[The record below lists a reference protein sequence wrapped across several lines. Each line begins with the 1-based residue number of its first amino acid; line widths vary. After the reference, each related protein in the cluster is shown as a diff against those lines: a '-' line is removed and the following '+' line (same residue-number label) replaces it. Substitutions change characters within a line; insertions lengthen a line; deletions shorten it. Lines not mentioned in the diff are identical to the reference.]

1 MNDNWLHRKLNAHA
15 PPTASLIS
23 SAQAFQPTIMHV
35 ISAADDM
42 QYTSVYQASP
52 TMLCILLVIM
62 NGNGRDIDYVCT
74 YTKSLNW
81 EIEFARGPWR
91 TADTAC
97 QEVPLEALG
106 LDESVLGS
114 NKQPVEPLSSLL
126 TASLGYSTL

>member
-1 MNDNWLHRKLNAHA
+1 
-15 PPTASLIS
+15 
-23 SAQAFQPTIMHV
+23 
-35 ISAADDM
+35 
-42 QYTSVYQASP
+42 
-52 TMLCILLVIM
+52 MLCILLVVM
-62 NGNGRDIDYVCT
+62 NGYGRDIDYIVRT

-91 TADTAC
+91 TADIAC

-126 TASLGYSTL
+126 TVSLGYSTL